1 MSNFKETMGNVRK
14 TGVNICPY
22 FLKYF
27 RERFSNFDDLGK
39 GFWGREAPPKT
50 LPQFLLKNGRK
61 RWKFHNFSE
70 KRRGKI

>member
-39 GFWGREAPPKT
+39 GFWGREAPSPIFIKE
-50 LPQFLLKNGRK
+50 RK
-61 RWKFHNFSE
+61 KEMEIS
-70 KRRGKI
+70 